1 MTTPSSPQ
9 KQPLAVISGG
19 MGYVGKAVATR
30 LAKDGMRVVIVY
42 RTAPRESV
50 DEFLISLGEGH
61 AAYQCDLENAPQTQ
75 KTIATIEQEQG
86 AALVFIH
93 AAGSPPSRKPLH
105 LASEEE
111 MLEAF
116 RQNTLCGFNF
126 LATGATRLKEREG
139 GVLIGI
145 TTAAVVS
152 PQSAGSLG
160 TYLPAKYA
168 LQGIL
173 ASFQTELIPFGIRVY
188 SVAPGFMV
196 GGMNSLFPKAFVDMV
211 RAKSP
216 TKTLATA
223 EDVAERIS
231 VLVSD
236 AGKEITELTI
246 VIAPELL

>member
-1 MTTPSSPQ
+1 MTIPPSQ
-9 KQPLAVISGG
+9 TQPLAVISGG
-19 MGYVGKAVATR
+19 MGYVGKAIATK

-42 RTAPRESV
+42 RTASRESV
-50 DEFLISLGEGH
+50 DEFLISMGEGH
-61 AAYQCDLENAPQTQ
+61 TAYQCDLENATQTQ

-86 AALVFIH
+86 VASVFVY

-126 LATGATRLKEREG
+126 LAAAATRLKERKG

-145 TTAAVVS
+145 TTAAVFF
-152 PQSAGSLG
+152 PQSAGLLG
-160 TYLPAKYA
+160 AYLPAKYA
-168 LQGIL
+168 LQGVL
-173 ASFQTELIPFGIRVY
+173 ASFQTELTPFGIRVY
-188 SVAPGFMV
+188 SVAPGFMA

-231 VLVSD
+231 FLVSD
-236 AGKEITELTI
+236 AGKEITELTT